1 MKCAGMLST
10 VRAGV
15 TKSKGWLAASRT
27 GLDRKDN
34 VRSISRVRLAMLAGF
49 GIEAGVGQA
58 QPLDRLTANDV
69 GFDDLVDV
77 GFGDVPVPDGFWIDN
92 DRRTVLALIEASGL
106 IRPHFALQ
114 AALREL
120 LLECLLQ
127 LSLSSWIAASPW
139 IARRTLVPADENVF
153 FELRHRT
160 ISISKTCTTKD
171 TKSHEGKRSIPGFL
185 REPSCP

>member
-1 MKCAGMLST
+1 
-10 VRAGV
+10 
-15 TKSKGWLAASRT
+15 
-27 GLDRKDN
+27 
-34 VRSISRVRLAMLAGF
+34 MLAGF

-92 DRRTVLALIEASGL
+92 DRRTVLALIQAAGL

-127 LSLSSWIAASPW
+127 LSLEQ
-139 IARRTLVPADENVF
+139 LD
-153 FELRHRT
+153 
-160 ISISKTCTTKD
+160 
-171 TKSHEGKRSIPGFL
+171 RSIPADCPADAGSRRRKCVFRISASDDQYL
-185 REPSCP
+185 KNLNHEGHEVTKGNAQSRFPS

>member
-1 MKCAGMLST
+1 MKCAGMLCT

-34 VRSISRVRLAMLAGF
+34 VRSSSRAGLTVFAGF
-49 GIEAGVGQA
+49 SIKAGVGQA
-58 QPLDRLTANDV
+58 QPLDWMSANDV
-69 GFDDLVDV
+69 RFDDLVYV
-77 GFGDVPVPDGFWIDN
+77 GFGNVPVPDGFWIHN
-92 DRRTVLALIEASGL
+92 DCRTVLALIQTAGL

-127 LSLSSWIAASPW
+127 LRFARLDRSIRADCPADAGSRRRRYASRISASEDQYLKKPEP
-139 IARRTLVPADENVF
+139 RRTRSL
-153 FELRHRT
+153 
-160 ISISKTCTTKD
+160 TKGNAQPRF
-171 TKSHEGKRSIPGFL
+171 TS
-185 REPSCP
+185 